1 MKVSEPIATYNTSYL
16 QGLKNRL
23 IASISVSKDEKA
35 LEGCLELL
43 KAHDMPCVFSDE
55 EFAKELRLSEES
67 GIASDKEV
75 EDMFAKWGL

>member
-55 EFAKELRLSEES
+55 EFARWLADMRNHDRKLQV
-67 GIASDKEV
+67 EV
-75 EDMFAKWGL
+75 KYIYIRDL